1 MPNWKGDT
9 AVEKLNFCIKAFDLK
24 VSTDQMT
31 FEKDIFR
38 MGVSLTIKRFFF
50 FPQTKWN
57 LLSSPSDFVSRMNM
71 ISLFTLFIDVWIP

>member
-9 AVEKLNFCIKAFDLK
+9 AVEELNFCIKAFDLK

-38 MGVSLTIKRFFF
+38 MGVSLTIKGFFF
-50 FPQTKWN
+50 FFLQQNEAYCPA
-57 LLSSPSDFVSRMNM
+57 LLILSVE
-71 ISLFTLFIDVWIP
+71 